1 MYMNQKDF
9 QKRDEIVFG
18 KAIDWENRK
27 FPPGVCERFEELDAQ
42 AIEKLLALGFMSLS
56 QTMNATPTVESF
68 LEFANEMEQKE
79 LAFNFEGFTFD
90 PLFEKNQDVLLEGIY
105 YRGDYPPEV
114 GLAFAKFV
122 SAYDPDE
129 LLIENKFLRAWWD

>member
-68 LEFANEMEQKE
+68 LEFANEMEQKGF
-79 LAFNFEGFTFD
+79 AFKFEGFTFD
-90 PLFEKNQDVLLEGIY
+90 PRFEKNQDVLLEGIY

-129 LLIENKFLRAWWD
+129 LLIEDKFLRAWWD

>member
-1 MYMNQKDF
+1 MKQFSVKPL
-9 QKRDEIVFG
+9 
-18 KAIDWENRK
+18 DWENRK

-79 LAFNFEGFTFD
+79 FAFNFEGFTFD
-90 PLFEKNQDVLLEGIY
+90 PRFEKNQDVLLEGIY
-105 YRGDYPPEV
+105 YQGGYPPKV

-129 LLIENKFLRAWWD
+129 LLIEDKFLRAWWD